1 MRITHTPFRTPTR
14 SIGRDAALT
23 VALLLALGTPKLT
36 TLQKIKR
43 LFNL

>member
-1 MRITHTPFRTPTR
+1 MKRTTRTSFQTPTR

-23 VALLLALGTPKLT
+23 VALMLALGKPKLT

-43 LFNL
+43 LFK

>member
-1 MRITHTPFRTPTR
+1 MRTTHTPFRTPTR
-14 SIGRDAALT
+14 SIGRDATIT
-23 VALLLALGTPKLT
+23 VALLLAMGKPKLT

>member
-23 VALLLALGTPKLT
+23 VALMLALGKPKIT
-36 TLQKIKR
+36 MIQKIKR
-43 LFNL
+43 LFK

>member
-36 TLQKIKR
+36 TLQKIKQ

>member
-23 VALLLALGTPKLT
+23 VGLMLALGKPKIT
-36 TLQKIKR
+36 MIQKIKR
-43 LFNL
+43 LFK